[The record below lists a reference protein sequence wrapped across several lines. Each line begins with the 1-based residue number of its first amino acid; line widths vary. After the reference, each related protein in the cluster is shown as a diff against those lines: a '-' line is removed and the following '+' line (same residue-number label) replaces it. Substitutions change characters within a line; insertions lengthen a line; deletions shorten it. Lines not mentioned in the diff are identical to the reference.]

1 MKAYVIHSLT
11 TGEIRCTFF
20 GDAAGAAQQL
30 RAGEGFTEGSF
41 NAELTVILGGTPV
54 ARAACPGDGW
64 AWDGVQW
71 VDQRSLADARTARWE
86 AVKLERSQRLGGT
99 FTALGHI
106 FQIDLIMVPASSLSA
121 MQAQLSAAPWE
132 KQWTLA
138 DDSRVT
144 LDAADMIAVGQAM
157 DVAVDTIWNTSQDMR
172 DAIEAAESVAEVD
185 AVVWP
190 A

>member
-1 MKAYVIHSLT
+1 MKAYAIHSLT

-30 RAGEGFTEGSF
+30 RAGEGFTEGTF
-41 NAELTVILGGTPV
+41 NAELTVILNGAPV
-54 ARAACPGDGW
+54 ARAACPGEGW
-64 AWDGVQW
+64 SWDGVRW
-71 VDQRSLADARTARWE
+71 VDQRSLTDARTAKWE
-86 AVKLERSQRLGGT
+86 AVKLERSRRLGGT

-138 DDSRVT
+138 NDSRVT
-144 LDAADMIAVGQAM
+144 LSAADMIAVGQAM
-157 DVAVDTIWNTSQDMR
+157 DVTVDTIWNTSQDLR
-172 DAIEAAESVAEVD
+172 DAIEAAQTVSAVD
-185 AVVWP
+185 LVSWP
-190 A
+190 S